1 MLQKTIIV
9 ATVFAA
15 GCFTQPSFGA
25 DPKVGYSCEDGS
37 HFSVRFHRG
46 VAGVTLSDGKKLKLP
61 QRVAGSGIWYSTGVY
76 GLRGKGC
83 EAMWTV
89 GRKAPVN
96 CTSAG

>member
-9 ATVFAA
+9 ATLVAA
-15 GCFTQPSFGA
+15 GSIAQPSFAA
-25 DPKVGYSCEDGS
+25 DPKARYSCEDGS

-46 VAGVTLSDGKKLKLP
+46 VAFVTLSDGMKLKLP
-61 QRVAGSGIWYSTGVY
+61 QRVAGSGIWYSSGLY
-76 GLRGKGC
+76 DLRGKGR